1 MAETVEDLK
10 KQLQELN
17 DKLKEAGGLGI
28 DVAEAFNQA
37 GNSTT
42 KLNKYITEVKKRLE
56 DITDNTDYIYRTF
69 QDITSELSNQNAL
82 LSIGKSS
89 FKSLTGIAQDLNFYQ
104 KGNTELSEKQL
115 RKIQDKI
122 KLDKSELEY
131 VVKNLQASVDNNK
144 ATAENLQ
151 SRQIAGEKLSK
162 TQKEFLKNYLK
173 ESELLNNTKKTL
185 ESGIIPNLERELDI
199 SKQISN
205 VRRDIGGLAGNAA
218 KLISAYGG
226 PLASLLNINKASE
239 AIDDFA
245 KKQIEKALKSK
256 DIQEELL
263 KIEKEK
269 ARILREE
276 VEEIDKINK
285 NASLTS
291 SEKQVKIAEVEKK
304 TRESINKEEE
314 KASNAKKRA
323 IKNADSLI
331 NRFRALG
338 IVIKELGAGLIKA
351 FTDPVS
357 IIGFIIKLFKFIIDA
372 AFEVSTRVTTIG
384 RTLGVSAGLAGRLSG
399 QMIGAAKAAGGIFIN
414 SENATEAIGQLADN
428 LGIAVGFT
436 GQQIALQ
443 VKLTKLLGLSAEE
456 AAKFNK
462 IAAGSGKSSSQ
473 FVTSVQKGAF
483 ASMQANKIHLSD
495 KQVLQDVSKLSAG
508 ILAKFQSNPEALGA
522 AVVQAKK
529 LGLSLEKLEGISDS
543 LLDFQSSIEAE
554 LQAELLTGRQLNL
567 EKARQAALTGNQADL
582 MKEIAEQAGSY
593 KDFTKMNVLAQKSLA
608 QAMGLSREEMAEM
621 LLQQE
626 MVNDH
631 GDKAQELNAQ
641 QLKDF
646 QKSGLSLDQYLDKQ
660 KNQLSLQEQTNATLE
675 RFRETMV
682 NVVAP
687 LGKSLVDAFLKFM
700 PILQKLIDEQLPKI
714 QPFIDDLVKRID
726 SIDFN
731 QISKDIED
739 FGKRI
744 EDIKTTLESYKPIII
759 AIGIGIVS
767 IFAINKV
774 AKFFSFL
781 STGFSNIKGLVTGIG
796 SGVKSAFSGVK
807 SLFSPASAAAA
818 TPTPDLASTT
828 PTPEDT
834 RSPKGRRK
842 KSSFKAPKSTPK
854 ISTPD
859 AKGGGGGGF
868 LKGMN
873 MGDMLKGAA
882 AILVLSA
889 ALFVAAKAFQEFA
902 EVKWESIAKGGVA
915 LAGLAGIALTLGKAN
930 SAMIKG
936 AFAIGVLSG
945 ALFVAAKALQEFVGV
960 KWEDMAK
967 AGVAL
972 IGLGIAG
979 KMIGS
984 MAGSMLKGALA
995 IALLGASLIP
1005 AAYALQ
1011 MFTDISWEDLAKAG
1025 VALIG
1030 LGVAGAVFGS
1040 LLPLMLAG
1048 ALAIGALG
1056 LALIPFAYA
1065 LQVMAPAMKEFTPL
1079 VEAFGN
1085 VISKV
1090 FNGIATVVESI
1101 GKAIKLTFEGIAIAV
1116 KSGSDGVV
1124 NILKALETVDT
1135 EKLQAVG
1142 PALFKIG
1149 AGLASLGGGNVLEA
1163 ISSFLAGDPI
1173 EKIQKL
1179 ASTGAQ
1185 LSAAAAG
1192 FTVISTGLT
1201 LFKNTISSIDT
1212 SKLDA
1217 VSLSILKIKDALS
1230 ALTKGGGLAE
1240 SIGSFFSSNPLE
1252 KLEKLAEMGSK
1263 LQVTAN
1269 AIQRITNPNTPTKTS
1284 PPVTTTPVTTEIKSN
1299 KESISVTK
1307 TNSST
1312 TDKLLTDAIFE
1323 LKETR
1328 RELKAQLNKPPTP
1341 IVLTLDGKQ
1350 VARQLS
1356 SYPEMQKGLG
1366 KSMVKLS

>member
-28 DVAEAFNQA
+28 DVADAFNRA
-37 GNSTT
+37 GNSTI
-42 KLNKYITEVKKRLE
+42 KLKKYVDEVKQKLE
-56 DITDNTDYIYRTF
+56 DVTDNTDYIYRTF
-69 QDITSELSNQNAL
+69 QDITSELSSQNAL
-82 LSIGKSS
+82 LNVGKSS

-104 KGNTELSEKQL
+104 KGSTELSEKQL

-131 VVKNLQASVDNNK
+131 VARNLQISVDNNK

-151 SRQIAGEKLSK
+151 SRQIAGERLSK

-185 ESGIIPNLERELDI
+185 ESGIIPNLERELNI
-199 SKQISN
+199 SKQISD

-226 PLASLLNINKASE
+226 PLSSLLNINKASE

-256 DIQEELL
+256 SVQEELL

-269 ARILREE
+269 ARILKEE
-276 VEEIDKINK
+276 VEAIDEINK
-285 NASLTS
+285 NTNLTS
-291 SEKQVKIAEVEKK
+291 SQKQAKIAEVEKK

-384 RTLGVSAGLAGRLSG
+384 RTLGVSAGLAGRLSSK
-399 QMIGAAKAAGGIFIN
+399 MIGAAKAAGGIFIN

-436 GQQIALQ
+436 GKQIALQ

-456 AAKFNK
+456 AARFNK

-646 QKSGLSLDQYLDKQ
+646 KKSGLSLDQYLDKQ

-687 LGKSLVDAFLKFM
+687 LGKSLVDAKKRAEKIKYDFKYEGNKLLLNNYLTTDLKNKYRNQKVNLYLYV
-700 PILQKLIDEQLPKI
+700 PKGTILKPDNSVKNYDNSENSFFNLHHSSDTYIYQVSDRKI
-714 QPFIDDLVKRID
+714 ICLNCPPEENEYNDVVSD
-726 SIDFN
+726 SISDNQSTSITIDKNGVQIKENNKNVESRDFKGLEIN
-731 QISKDIED
+731 DEGII
-739 FGKRI
+739 
-744 EDIKTTLESYKPIII
+744 IKT
-759 AIGIGIVS
+759 
-767 IFAINKV
+767 N
-774 AKFFSFL
+774 
-781 STGFSNIKGLVTGIG
+781 
-796 SGVKSAFSGVK
+796 
-807 SLFSPASAAAA
+807 
-818 TPTPDLASTT
+818 
-828 PTPEDT
+828 
-834 RSPKGRRK
+834 
-842 KSSFKAPKSTPK
+842 
-854 ISTPD
+854 
-859 AKGGGGGGF
+859 
-868 LKGMN
+868 
-873 MGDMLKGAA
+873 
-882 AILVLSA
+882 
-889 ALFVAAKAFQEFA
+889 
-902 EVKWESIAKGGVA
+902 
-915 LAGLAGIALTLGKAN
+915 
-930 SAMIKG
+930 
-936 AFAIGVLSG
+936 
-945 ALFVAAKALQEFVGV
+945 
-960 KWEDMAK
+960 
-967 AGVAL
+967 
-972 IGLGIAG
+972 
-979 KMIGS
+979 
-984 MAGSMLKGALA
+984 
-995 IALLGASLIP
+995 
-1005 AAYALQ
+1005 
-1011 MFTDISWEDLAKAG
+1011 
-1025 VALIG
+1025 
-1030 LGVAGAVFGS
+1030 
-1040 LLPLMLAG
+1040 
-1048 ALAIGALG
+1048 
-1056 LALIPFAYA
+1056 
-1065 LQVMAPAMKEFTPL
+1065 
-1079 VEAFGN
+1079 
-1085 VISKV
+1085 
-1090 FNGIATVVESI
+1090 
-1101 GKAIKLTFEGIAIAV
+1101 
-1116 KSGSDGVV
+1116 
-1124 NILKALETVDT
+1124 
-1135 EKLQAVG
+1135 
-1142 PALFKIG
+1142 
-1149 AGLASLGGGNVLEA
+1149 
-1163 ISSFLAGDPI
+1163 
-1173 EKIQKL
+1173 
-1179 ASTGAQ
+1179 
-1185 LSAAAAG
+1185 
-1192 FTVISTGLT
+1192 
-1201 LFKNTISSIDT
+1201 
-1212 SKLDA
+1212 
-1217 VSLSILKIKDALS
+1217 
-1230 ALTKGGGLAE
+1230 
-1240 SIGSFFSSNPLE
+1240 
-1252 KLEKLAEMGSK
+1252 
-1263 LQVTAN
+1263 
-1269 AIQRITNPNTPTKTS
+1269 
-1284 PPVTTTPVTTEIKSN
+1284 
-1299 KESISVTK
+1299 
-1307 TNSST
+1307 
-1312 TDKLLTDAIFE
+1312 
-1323 LKETR
+1323 
-1328 RELKAQLNKPPTP
+1328 
-1341 IVLTLDGKQ
+1341 
-1350 VARQLS
+1350 
-1356 SYPEMQKGLG
+1356 
-1366 KSMVKLS
+1366 